1 MVMQFTVGD
10 MIDGNEIIE
19 IQRDLFDVRDDII
32 KFGDKTK
39 VTRLELAKAV
49 NEKKYKEEA
58 EVEGLTFDH
67 KFNHCFEGWGED
79 RYYMADKAH
88 WIYNKMGRGWE
99 KTVTNLKHVY
109 LDGMIAKKDLV
120 DGAIY
125 LGHCRNAGYAQWNAG
140 LGKFEYIRHKFGC
153 EFIDEIEHPE
163 DDRGY
168 DIFVPILK
176 LDYYKALTDCP
187 L

>member
-1 MVMQFTVGD
+1 MNFKVGD
-10 MIDGNEIIE
+10 VIEGKEIIE
-19 IQRDLFDVRDDII
+19 IQRDLFDVREDII

-49 NEKKYKEEA
+49 NAKKYKEEA

-88 WIYNKMGRGWE
+88 WIYNKLGRGWE

-109 LDGMIAKKDLV
+109 LDGMIARKDLV

-140 LGKFEYIRHKFGC
+140 LGKFEYIREKFGC
-153 EFIDEIEHPE
+153 EYIDEIEHPE
-163 DDRGY
+163 DDRGF

-176 LDYYKALTDCP
+176 TEYKVLTDCP
-187 L
+187 V